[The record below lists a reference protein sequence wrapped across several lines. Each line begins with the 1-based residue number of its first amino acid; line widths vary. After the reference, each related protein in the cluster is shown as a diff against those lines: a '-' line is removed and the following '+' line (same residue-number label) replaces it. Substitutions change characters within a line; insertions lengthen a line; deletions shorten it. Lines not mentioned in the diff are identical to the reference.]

1 MGDALDAHYPCRV
14 TPRKIL
20 LVTNDLGPRAGGI
33 ETFILGLLDQLD
45 GTQIVI
51 YTAAQRDSEVF
62 DEQLSIRTGVEIIR
76 DKNSILI
83 PSPWVNRRVCAVMSE
98 YESEIIWFGAAM
110 PLAWMSG
117 LLKKRGA
124 KRIIAITHGHEVW
137 WAKLPP
143 FRYFFARSTRS
154 IDVLTYLGEFTRQ
167 AMSKT
172 VHFTCQ
178 MVQIAPG
185 ISIDHFF
192 PAEKSSSLQDELQL
206 QGKQVLLSVGRLIHR
221 KGQDK
226 LLQALP
232 KILLK
237 HPNAVLVIVGVGPR
251 QRRLDQLVKLYQLTD
266 QVRFVGR
273 VKYDKLPQYFRLA
286 DLFVMPSRSRFFGLE
301 VEGLGIVY
309 LEASASGIAVLAGAS
324 GGAPDAVINGETGIV
339 IDGSKV
345 QEITSAVIEL
355 LDQPQRLAQL
365 GVSGRAWTVEAWNW
379 PIWGKRFKAVL
390 LGD

>member
-1 MGDALDAHYPCRV
+1 MS
-14 TPRKIL
+14 PRKIL

-45 GTQIVI
+45 GSQIVI
-51 YTAAQRDSEVF
+51 YTASQKDSEVF
-62 DEQLSIRTGVEIIR
+62 DEQLSMRTGVEIIR

-83 PSPWVNRRVCAVMSE
+83 PSPWVNRRVCAVMRE
-98 YESEIIWFGAAM
+98 YQSEIIWFGAAM
-110 PLAWMSG
+110 PLAWMSA
-117 LLKKRGA
+117 LLKRSGA

-143 FRYFFARSTRS
+143 FRYVFARSTRS

-167 AMSKT
+167 AMAKI
-172 VHFTCQ
+172 VHFNCQ

-185 ISIDHFF
+185 ISVDHFF
-192 PAEKSSSLQDELQL
+192 PAEKPPGLQEQLQL
-206 QGKQVLLSVGRLIHR
+206 QGKQVLLSVGRLVHR

-232 KILLK
+232 DILLK
-237 HPNAVLVIVGVGPR
+237 HPDAVLVIVGVGPR
-251 QRRLDQLVKLYQLTD
+251 QRRLDQLVKLYELAD
-266 QVRFVGR
+266 HVRFVGR
-273 VKYDKLPQYFRLA
+273 VKYDSLPQYFRLA

-324 GGAPDAVINGETGIV
+324 GGAPDAVLNGKTGLI
-339 IDGSKV
+339 IDGRKV
-345 QEITSAVIEL
+345 QKIASVVIEL
-355 LDQPQRLAQL
+355 LDHPNRLAQF
-365 GVSGRAWTVEAWNW
+365 GATGRAWAVEDWNW
-379 PIWGKRFKAVL
+379 AIWGRRFKTVL